1 MQCGFHPS
9 RATMDV
15 ILLQRKMQAL
25 QWITFHDI
33 FLNLK
38 TSLTPSIKRN
48 CVNSSKTWLSFEIPF
63 HITFLECYATMILT
77 DVSTIDPIPL
87 QIDLNAVSFF
97 SVQCCTLPQL
107 PGGWSKFS
115 AIQATEPFSCTPQMT
130 LVYVHVQ
137 WPSPKSLLT
146 HSLKPMGKIDLL
158 LVQNKSNLPT
168 CQLKITTWG
177 LLYPGLS
184 LQLVSLEWM
193 ELAEDRFSWLCGHW
207 KEQR

>member
-1 MQCGFHPS
+1 MILPLVYSFWWTLKPQAQYVFCPCYSKLLQSAIQPLEMQCGFHPS

-38 TSLTPSIKRN
+38 TSLPPSIKIN

-97 SVQCCTLPQL
+97 SVQCCTLPRL

-115 AIQATEPFSCTPQMT
+115 EPFKLQNLSA
-130 LVYVHVQ
+130 VHLR
-137 WPSPKSLLT
+137 W
-146 HSLKPMGKIDLL
+146 
-158 LVQNKSNLPT
+158 
-168 CQLKITTWG
+168 
-177 LLYPGLS
+177 LLYMCMFSDRVPSHYWLLHWS
-184 LQLVSLEWM
+184 LWENRPFTC
-193 ELAEDRFSWLCGHW
+193 A
-207 KEQR
+207 K